1 MTRVAIA
8 IVALFVAAPVLAQ
21 PMMMDP
27 SKMSGIP
34 RPDPQVPA
42 GTITVRVI
50 RGELS
55 NRVTNHPVELTDA
68 SGKTKEAKTDGEGRA
83 TFSGLQP
90 SDGPFRARTK
100 EGDVEEKSQEI
111 ALPPEVGVR
120 VMLVFPKG
128 GAAADGA
135 PAADGVARP
144 DKAIPSGTLIVHVQD
159 EGGAP
164 KAGVD
169 VALGHARQGEE
180 TVRELKAK
188 TDAKGDAKFEGLD
201 AKPNSGYLAEAIGE
215 TGARFASKPFR
226 LVENMGSRVI
236 LEARAVSQD
245 VRALQIGR
253 GSHFVFEVVDDAV
266 QVMEVW
272 RLSNLGTAPVDAP
285 GGIHIPLPSKA
296 VQIQLAP
303 NAPPNLSVAGHDIVW
318 KGPLPVGDTEVQLMF
333 ALAYQGPRLD
343 VEQPAPIEFTEVN
356 VITERIPGLSVESTT
371 VRFSAPEPQDVQGRA
386 IQLFRG
392 NGVTAGGTIRFRL
405 VGLPHADTTWRLLAA
420 AVALALFVGF
430 IGYGLAGKR
439 SASTREGLE
448 KERERLLDELV
459 ALDAAAAGGDKG
471 GKGASKQ
478 ARKRA
483 ELVAELTRVYRE
495 LDLEG

>member
-1 MTRVAIA
+1 MIMRAAVAV
-8 IVALFVAAPVLAQ
+8 VALFALSAPAAAQ

-42 GTITVRVI
+42 GTITVRLI
-50 RGELS
+50 RGELA
-55 NRVTNHPVELTDA
+55 NRMTDHAVELVDGA
-68 SGKTKEAKTDGEGRA
+68 GKAKQAKTDAEGRA
-83 TFSGLQP
+83 TFAGLSP
-90 SDGPFRARTK
+90 GDGPFRARAK
-100 EGDVEEKSQEI
+100 DGPVEETSQEI
-111 ALPPEVGVR
+111 ALPTDMGVR
-120 VMLVFPKG
+120 VMLVFPRDGKSDG
-128 GAAADGA
+128 G
-135 PAADGVARP
+135 PAADGIARP

-159 EGGAP
+159 ESGAP
-164 KAGVD
+164 KAGVP
-169 VALGHARQGEE
+169 VALGHARQGEDV
-180 TVRELKAK
+180 VRELKGK
-188 TDAKGDAKFEGLD
+188 TDANGDAKFEGLD

-236 LEARAVSQD
+236 LEARAVTKD

-253 GSHFVFEVVDDAV
+253 GSHFVFEVVDEAV

-296 VQIQLAP
+296 VQIQLSP
-303 NAPPNLSVAGHDIVW
+303 SAPPNLSVSGHDVVW
-318 KGPLPVGDTEVQLMF
+318 KGPLPVGDTEVQVVF
-333 ALAYQGPRLD
+333 ALAYKGARLEI
-343 VEQPAPIEFTEVN
+343 EQPAPIEFTEVN
-356 VITERIPGLSVESTT
+356 VIVERVPGLTVESEA
-371 VRFSAPEPQDVQGRA
+371 VRFGPAESQDVQGRA

-392 NGVTAGGTIRFRL
+392 TGVPAGGTIRFRL
-405 VGLPHADTTWRLLAA
+405 VGLPHADTTWRLVAA
-420 AVALALFVGF
+420 AVAVALLVGF

-439 SASTREGLE
+439 GGSTREALE

-459 ALDAAAAGGDKG
+459 ALDAAAAGNAKSG
-471 GKGASKQ
+471 GKQ
-478 ARKRA
+478 ARRRA